1 MQRASVSLRSHHSWS
16 PRKKKGIKNPHLIYS
31 LGLVLRKSL
40 CKLLLLSWICFLV
53 VPFVH
58 DSVRGLAALCGQ
70 VSQKLGKQGP
80 HPWALPWR
88 PQTQGEKFG
97 KAVLWQPQG
106 GDKQRGCASQSL
118 QPWEWCQRKGRRQG
132 QITALV
138 QERGFSMR
146 SLTWG
151 VRPRPIQ
158 EAGPEAGMETWQ
170 LSAGLKSWNLLMS
183 LSHQQGHK
191 LKMVGVCS
199 PRDTLSNQASAGFVL
214 LITTLETS

>member
-1 MQRASVSLRSHHSWS
+1 MQRASISLRSHHSWS

-106 GDKQRGCASQSL
+106 GDKQGVCASQGSPAL
-118 QPWEWCQRKGRRQG
+118 GMVPEKGQETRADHSTR
-132 QITALV
+132 
-138 QERGFSMR
+138 ERGFSMR
-146 SLTWG
+146 PFTWG

-158 EAGPEAGMETWQ
+158 EAGPEAGLETWQ
-170 LSAGLKSWNLLMS
+170 LSAGLKYWNLLMS

-191 LKMVGVCS
+191 LKTLVGVCS
-199 PRDTLSNQASAGFVL
+199 PRDTLSNQPSAGFVL